1 MSTSRADEAGIMG
14 DHLRSVEDHRAW
26 HLGLAIWGYKGW
38 VGDLFPA
45 GSPSRD
51 FLALYSRRFDC
62 VEGNTMFY
70 AIPTAETVQRW
81 AAQTPPDFEFCPK
94 LPKLVTHQGPLR
106 PQLQPALDFLDR
118 MRGFGDRLGPLFIQ
132 LPPRYGPIQFDDLNQ
147 FLQGWTAAAPDVE
160 IALEVRHIDWFK
172 PVWAIRL
179 TALLEDL
186 GVGRVLLDSRPIYE
200 GPPSPLLKQL
210 PDDQRE
216 KKPNVPLQPS
226 VTSDL
231 AFVRYIGHPE
241 CDRNLPYLTAWA
253 AQVAQWLAARKQVY
267 FFVHCPIEAHSPAI
281 ARQFQALLEAQ
292 GAAVPPLP
300 WNQLPAANSQ
310 DAGPGQLDLFG

>member
-1 MSTSRADEAGIMG
+1 MG
-14 DHLRSVEDHRAW
+14 DRAW

-51 FLALYSRRFDC
+51 FLALYSRRFPV

-70 AIPTAETVQRW
+70 AIPSAETVQRW
-81 AAQTPPDFEFCPK
+81 AAQTPSDFEFCPK
-94 LPKLVTHQGPLR
+94 LPKTVTHQGALR
-106 PQLQPALDFLDR
+106 PQLKLALEFLDR
-118 MRGFGDRLGPLFIQ
+118 MRGFGDRLGPLLIQ

-147 FLQGWTAAAPDVE
+147 FLQGWTTAAPDVE
-160 IALEVRHIDWFK
+160 IALEVRQIDWFK
-172 PVWAIRL
+172 PTWAIRL

-200 GPPSPLLKQL
+200 GAPSPLLAQL

-216 KKPNVPLQPS
+216 KKPKVPMQPS
-226 VTSDL
+226 VTTDL

-241 CDRNLPYLTAWA
+241 IDRNLPYLTAWA
-253 AQVAQWLAARKQVY
+253 AQVAQWLAERKQVY

-292 GAAVPPLP
+292 GAIVPPLP
-300 WNQLPAANSQ
+300 WNQLPAPVSREAET
-310 DAGPGQLDLFG
+310 GQLDLFG